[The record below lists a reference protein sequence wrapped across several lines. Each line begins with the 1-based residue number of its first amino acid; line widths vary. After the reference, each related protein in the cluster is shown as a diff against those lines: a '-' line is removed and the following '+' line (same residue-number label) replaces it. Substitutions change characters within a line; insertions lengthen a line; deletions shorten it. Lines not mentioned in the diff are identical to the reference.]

1 MLQPSALI
9 GMTTEAEVLAAAL
22 NLGISVS
29 LPFGGSDRYDQIW
42 EINGKLLKIQIK
54 TCSFDGWKIECAGK
68 KSSSRQYTEN
78 EIDGIVT
85 IHKGNLYY
93 IPFNHCPSSRIR
105 LWINQ
110 DPSKQYCGDFKWATD
125 FRVENLIKE

>member
-54 TCSFDGWKIECAGK
+54 TC
-68 KSSSRQYTEN
+68 
-78 EIDGIVT
+78 
-85 IHKGNLYY
+85 
-93 IPFNHCPSSRIR
+93 
-105 LWINQ
+105 
-110 DPSKQYCGDFKWATD
+110 
-125 FRVENLIKE
+125 